1 MIWQQFQDQNFYI
14 KIYVSYDI
22 VLELR
27 KHIKNIHTNKN
38 TTSKLGKIAKGDE
51 NEVIVDVGQGFTRES
66 FTS

>member
-1 MIWQQFQDQNFYI
+1 M
-14 KIYVSYDI
+14 

-38 TTSKLGKIAKGDE
+38 TTSKLGKMAKGDE

-66 FTS
+66 FAS